1 MAKILVG
8 RKDVTEIVPMVP
20 VTQRRFPPFPWG
32 ALRFVL
38 TSGGEYSSDRTL
50 MPVTMSAHRSSDG
63 IRGAAL
69 ARANWGPVTSAIQR
83 AFHESRTR
91 HHLHASHWKVL
102 IACEVG
108 MVQRPDRRG
117 QLQWCV
123 YSADHP
129 NAVVPDDEA
138 ARMFGISVASVR
150 TYHSQVRT
158 AIEDEWESLHAGW
171 EFDST

>member
-1 MAKILVG
+1 
-8 RKDVTEIVPMVP
+8 MVDLAY
-20 VTQRRFPPFPWG
+20 RACPPFPW
-32 ALRFVL
+32 AKLRFIL

-69 ARANWGPVTSAIQR
+69 ARANWGPVTTAIQR
-83 AFHESRTR
+83 AFHESRAR
-91 HHLHASHWKVL
+91 HGLHASHWKVL

-108 MVQRPDRRG
+108 MVQRPDPRG
-117 QLQWCV
+117 RLQWCV

-138 ARMFGISVASVR
+138 ARMFGIAVSSVR

-158 AIEDEWESLHAGW
+158 AIEDEWEGIHSGW
-171 EFDST
+171 ALDET

>member
-1 MAKILVG
+1 MVVMT
-8 RKDVTEIVPMVP
+8 DEIHRAIPL
-20 VTQRRFPPFPWG
+20 FPWG

-69 ARANWGPVTSAIQR
+69 ARANWGPVTTAIQR
-83 AFHESRTR
+83 AFHESRAR

-108 MVQRPDRRG
+108 MVQRADSRG
-117 QLQWCV
+117 RLQWCV
-123 YSADHP
+123 YSAEHP

-138 ARMFGISVASVR
+138 ARLFGIAVASVR

-171 EFDST
+171 ELDGT